1 MMALRNRFMN
11 DRPVL
16 NLVSVDS
23 YDLVEIFGQ
32 HTRGHQTRYARANH
46 NGSPSE
52 CLCHGLMP
60 KAYPDFGV
68 HSVAYQGEIQM
79 PPRVE
84 PWLMSLNGPLQ
95 TWLNSHDRHEDAV
108 LRVTWRYSRSTTAA
122 RTSRG

>member
-11 DRPVL
+11 DRSVL

-32 HTRGHQTRYARANH
+32 HACGHQTRYARANH

-60 KAYPDFGV
+60 KADPDFVV
-68 HSVAYQGEIQM
+68 HSVA
-79 PPRVE
+79 
-84 PWLMSLNGPLQ
+84 
-95 TWLNSHDRHEDAV
+95 
-108 LRVTWRYSRSTTAA
+108 
-122 RTSRG
+122 